1 MASEGVGDGS
11 KRKRE
16 GVDDAV
22 DGDAADVLATLARAA
37 NSMDG
42 ASDAGASEGA
52 AAVGPA
58 PAQVVYPPAA
68 AARDEIPAGL
78 RAAQGVEGEPAAKQ
92 AKLEHK
98 CPFEGCSYVATY
110 VYSSLD

>member
-16 GVDDAV
+16 DVDDSV

-37 NSMDG
+37 SSMDG
-42 ASDAGASEGA
+42 ASDAGASESA
-52 AAVGPA
+52 AAVGP

-68 AARDEIPAGL
+68 AARDEPPAGL

-98 CPFEGCSYVATY
+98 CPFKGCSYVATY
-110 VYSSLD
+110 VYASLD

>member
-16 GVDDAV
+16 DIDDAV

-52 AAVGPA
+52 AVGAA

-78 RAAQGVEGEPAAKQ
+78 RAAQGAEGEPAAKQ

>member
-16 GVDDAV
+16 DVDDAV

-42 ASDAGASEGA
+42 ASDAGASESA
-52 AAVGPA
+52 AAVGA
-58 PAQVVYPPAA
+58 AQVVYPPAA

>member
-52 AAVGPA
+52 AAVGA
-58 PAQVVYPPAA
+58 AQVVYPPAA

>member
-16 GVDDAV
+16 DVDDAV

-52 AAVGPA
+52 AAVGA
-58 PAQVVYPPAA
+58 AQVVYPPAA

>member
-16 GVDDAV
+16 DVDDAV

-42 ASDAGASEGA
+42 ASDAGAS
-52 AAVGPA
+52 VGPA
-58 PAQVVYPPAA
+58 PAQVVYPPA

>member
-16 GVDDAV
+16 DVEEAV
-22 DGDAADVLATLARAA
+22 DGDAVDVLATLARAA
-37 NSMDG
+37 SSMDG
-42 ASDAGASEGA
+42 ASDAGASESA
-52 AAVGPA
+52 AAVGAA

-68 AARDEIPAGL
+68 TPRAEPAVEPP
-78 RAAQGVEGEPAAKQ
+78 AAQGMEGEPAAKQ

-98 CPFEGCSYVATY
+98 CPFKGCSYVATY

>member
-52 AAVGPA
+52 AAVGA
-58 PAQVVYPPAA
+58 AQVVYPPAA
-68 AARDEIPAGL
+68 AARDEIPAGA